1 MRGSHGALDID
12 HLQRGIGWCFEVNDT
27 AAAADFRI
35 DPFRG
40 GGVAQTNF
48 HLTDGTLFLRRS
60 EVAGLL
66 DFAAYVTVV
75 EDAFRAHAEG
85 RSLAPGL
92 MHVDALDGE
101 FHIKAGGLRDG
112 QPRFGIKINGS
123 FFQNRARFNMPNIQ
137 GIILLSDATHGYP
150 LCVMDSMEVT
160 IQRTGAATAV
170 AAKYLARP
178 DSSICTIC
186 GAGNQG
192 RIQLKAVASVLP
204 IRKAY
209 AWSRTPENAANF
221 ATRMQAEL
229 GIQVEPVSDL
239 RKAASQSDVIVTCTP
254 ARKPLLTADTVR
266 KGTFIAAVGADSPD
280 KQELDAALTASC
292 KVVADLT
299 DQITHVG
306 EAHHAIDAGLL
317 TRDCIYGE
325 IGEIIAGH
333 KAGRV
338 SAEETILYDSTGTA
352 LQDVA
357 AASAVY
363 EAARAAGLG
372 TTINLAS

>member
-1 MRGSHGALDID
+1 MK
-12 HLQRGIGWCFEVNDT
+12 
-27 AAAADFRI
+27 
-35 DPFRG
+35 P
-40 GGVAQTNF
+40 
-48 HLTDGTLFLRRS
+48 DGTLFLRRS

-66 DFAAYVTVV
+66 NFSAYVTVV
-75 EDAFRAHAEG
+75 EEAFRAHAEG

-92 MHVDALDGE
+92 MHVDASDGE
-101 FHIKAGGLRDG
+101 FHIKAGGLCG
-112 QPRFGIKINGS
+112 EQPRFGIKINGS
-123 FFQNRARFNMPNIQ
+123 FFQNRARYNMPNIQ

-178 DSSICTIC
+178 DSTICTIC
-186 GAGNQG
+186 GVGNQG
-192 RIQLKAVASVLP
+192 RIQLKAIASVLP
-204 IRKAY
+204 IQKAY
-209 AWSRTPENAANF
+209 AWSRTPENAASF

-239 RKAASQSDVIVTCTP
+239 RKPASQSDVIVTCTP
-254 ARKPLLTADTVR
+254 ARKPLLTPDAVR
-266 KGTFIAAVGADSPD
+266 NGTFIAAVGADSPD
-280 KQELDAALTASC
+280 KQELDAALTAAC
-292 KVVADLT
+292 KIVADLT
-299 DQITHVG
+299 AQITHVG
-306 EAHHAIDAGLL
+306 EAHHAIEAGLL

-325 IGEIIAGH
+325 IGEIIAGR
-333 KAGRV
+333 KPGRV
-338 SAEETILYDSTGTA
+338 SEEETILYDSTGTA

-363 EAARAAGLG
+363 EAARAAGVG